1 MPKDLQK
8 VGLSH
13 KLPTA
18 LSQQAKLCSK
28 PYGQENVPTK
38 AFQTKS
44 RLIRSDCAYLIS
56 SKVFCLIEALVRH
69 PQHFFL
75 ITPFVRVGSYSHGYR
90 DGPFR
95 FSK

>member
-28 PYGQENVPTK
+28 PYGQENVQTK

-56 SKVFCLIEALVRH
+56 SNVYCVIEVLVHH
-69 PQHFFL
+69 PQLLFL
-75 ITPFVRVGSYSHGYR
+75 IMTFVRVGSYSHGFR
-90 DGPFR
+90 DVFFR